1 MVVSS
6 VPDYFVGWVFVVPVQ
21 RIVRVLE
28 LAGAVMEELGNSQ
41 GPRTDA
47 VGAHCREFMLAM
59 KVTSLLRSLVTCLP
73 VFLGFPLL
81 RLNPRRGHA
90 REAAMENQQLV
101 LKCCMQVFTL
111 ASVTC
116 FPSNWLRKYMHVPLN
131 WFLF

>member
-1 MVVSS
+1 VVVGS

-59 KVTSLLRSLVTCLP
+59 KVTSLLRALAACLP
-73 VFLGFPLL
+73 ISLSFPLL
-81 RLNPRRGHA
+81 RLNPR
-90 REAAMENQQLV
+90 
-101 LKCCMQVFTL
+101 
-111 ASVTC
+111 
-116 FPSNWLRKYMHVPLN
+116 
-131 WFLF
+131 